1 MERPDTKRDEG
12 SGSEGA
18 KAAQP
23 PSPRTSGHRPATR
36 PTRPETPAGVLGTR
50 QRRMQVGC
58 SWSAGFRH
66 TVGCKDPAHLSPAET
81 PRPRRG
87 LGLGLTQLRGVQDPP
102 RSVEDDVSWKGVAF
116 QARLERNHAILCSWK
131 LPSVLEKLKAYLP
144 RGTVL
149 YRELS
154 VWEKGPGEKKNRVL
168 SKNSNCTVTCHAGE
182 TGVWCRQGLR
192 ARGDETLFTLQGPFN
207 TPWSLPSPTPLPP
220 RPW

>member
-18 KAAQP
+18 NAAQP
-23 PSPRTSGHRPATR
+23 PSPRTSGHRPATC

-154 VWEKGPGEKKNRVL
+154 VWEKGPGEKKK
-168 SKNSNCTVTCHAGE
+168 SGSI
-182 TGVWCRQGLR
+182 
-192 ARGDETLFTLQGPFN
+192 
-207 TPWSLPSPTPLPP
+207 
-220 RPW
+220 